1 VEQHR
6 PRDGVKTKNVVRNS
20 LETMNTKVVDILRG
34 ISVYIGE
41 DRIVIQP
48 SYTYG
53 KIWGG
58 KNGINCKYRFSG
70 FQILTI
76 RHSAPVSE
84 ILDAIDQ
91 MSARCLDDVPA
102 PTDEDRKT
110 GLQLLLKATGEKTW
124 NAITRSYA
132 HISVTEY
139 GQERTFSPL
148 IPEKGA
154 FTGTHQSWSCNFSN
168 REQMEA
174 AFKQAA
180 LVAIEAQNL
189 HNLPPLG

>member
-1 VEQHR
+1 MT
-6 PRDGVKTKNVVRNS
+6 PDVK
-20 LETMNTKVVDILRG
+20 ILRG
-34 ISVYIGE
+34 IGVYIGE

-53 KIWGG
+53 TIWDG
-58 KNGINCKYRFSG
+58 KDGIKCRNRFYG
-70 FQILTI
+70 FQILII

-102 PTDEDRKT
+102 PTDEDRNT

-139 GQERTFSPL
+139 GQERTFSPY

-154 FTGTHQSWSCNFSN
+154 FVGTHQSWPCNFSN

-174 AFKQAA
+174 AFKDAA
-180 LVAIEAQNL
+180 AVAIEA
-189 HNLPPLG
+189 

>member
-1 VEQHR
+1 MTK
-6 PRDGVKTKNVVRNS
+6 DVK
-20 LETMNTKVVDILRG
+20 ILRI
-34 ISVYIGE
+34 ISVDIGE

-53 KIWGG
+53 DIWNG
-58 KNGINCKYRFSG
+58 KNGIKCRNQFLG
-70 FQILTI
+70 FQILTV

-91 MSARCLDDVPA
+91 MSGQCLDDVPL
-102 PTDEDRKT
+102 PSDEDRKI

-124 NAITRSYA
+124 NAITRSFA

-139 GQERTFSPL
+139 GQERTFQPSF
-148 IPEKGA
+148 PEKGA
-154 FTGTHQSWSCNFSN
+154 FIGHEQSWSCNFSN
-168 REQMEA
+168 HEQMA
-174 AFKQAA
+174 TAFKEAA

-189 HNLPPLG
+189 HNPPPLG

>member
-1 VEQHR
+1 MTKSVE
-6 PRDGVKTKNVVRNS
+6 
-20 LETMNTKVVDILRG
+20 ILRG
-34 ISVYIGE
+34 IGVYIGE
-41 DRIVIQP
+41 DRIVILP

-53 KIWGG
+53 KIWDG
-58 KNGINCKYRFSG
+58 KDGIKCRNSFYG

-91 MSARCLDDVPA
+91 MSDRCHDDVPA
-102 PTDEDRKT
+102 PTDEELLKT
-110 GLQLLLKATGEKTW
+110 GLQLLLKTTGEKTW

-148 IPEKGA
+148 KPEKGA
-154 FTGTHQSWSCNFSN
+154 FVGTHQSWSCNFSN

-174 AFKQAA
+174 AFKDAA
-180 LVAIEAQNL
+180 AVAIEAQNL
-189 HNLPPLG
+189 HNPPPLS

>member
-6 PRDGVKTKNVVRNS
+6 PRDGVILQVHQEFEIKMTKDV
-20 LETMNTKVVDILRG
+20 KILRG
-34 ISVYIGE
+34 INVYIGE

-53 KIWGG
+53 KVWSG
-58 KNGINCKYRFSG
+58 KNGIQCRNSFLG
-70 FQILTI
+70 FQILTV

-84 ILDAIDQ
+84 ILVAIDL
-91 MSARCLDDVPA
+91 MSDRCLDDFPA
-102 PTDEDRKT
+102 PIDKELFKT

-132 HISVTEY
+132 NVSITEY
-139 GQERTFSPL
+139 GQERTFSPW

-154 FTGTHQSWSCNFSN
+154 FIGTHQSWSCNFSN

-174 AFKQAA
+174 AFKDAA
-180 LVAIEAQNL
+180 AVAVEAQNL
-189 HNLPPLG
+189 HNPPPLG

>member
-1 VEQHR
+1 MAK
-6 PRDGVKTKNVVRNS
+6 DVK
-20 LETMNTKVVDILRG
+20 ILRA

-48 SYTYG
+48 SYTHG
-53 KIWGG
+53 KIWSG
-58 KNGINCKYRFSG
+58 KNGIQCRNRFLG
-70 FQILTI
+70 FQILTV

-91 MSARCLDDVPA
+91 MSDRCLDDVPT
-102 PTDEDRKT
+102 PTDEELLKT

-132 HISVTEY
+132 NVSITEY
-139 GQERTFSPL
+139 GQERTFSPW

-154 FTGTHQSWSCNFSN
+154 FIGIDKSWTCNFSN

-174 AFKQAA
+174 AFKGAA
-180 LVAIEAQNL
+180 AVAIEAQNL
-189 HNLPPLG
+189 HNPPPLG

>member
-1 VEQHR
+1 M
-6 PRDGVKTKNVVRNS
+6 TKIIDTLRAI
-20 LETMNTKVVDILRG
+20 DI
-34 ISVYIGE
+34 YIGE

-48 SYTYG
+48 FYTFG
-53 KIWGG
+53 KIWSG
-58 KNGINCKYRFSG
+58 KNGINCKYRFHG

-84 ILDAIDQ
+84 ILNAIDQ

-110 GLQLLLKATGEKTW
+110 GLQLLLKATGAKTW

-132 HISVTEY
+132 HISVAEY
-139 GQERTFSPL
+139 GQERTFSPM

-154 FTGTHQSWSCNFSN
+154 FIGTHQSWPCNFSN
-168 REQMEA
+168 REQMGT
-174 AFKQAA
+174 AFRDAA

-189 HNLPPLG
+189 HNPPPLG